1 MKANSKESE
10 YFELIDV
17 CCMFHVFSKLRRGF
31 SFSKPTQAKTYVEFS
46 TEYLEKEFGISV
58 HSEMVKVEGRVL
70 PAPHLSLGPQDE
82 VLTPQKGGWDLRGKH
97 LHSAARLS
105 VWTVACFALEPN
117 QYSDGLL
124 RKFFKALT
132 NMSCREGMQM
142 AQPVDWRYF
151 ESRHEVIGFLG
162 AVLDTVEVSF

>member
-1 MKANSKESE
+1 M
-10 YFELIDV
+10 FTV
-17 CCMFHVFSKLRRGF
+17 CFILRRGF
-31 SFSKPTQAKTYVEFS
+31 SFCKPTQATKYAEFS
-46 TEYLEKEFGISV
+46 AEYLEKEFGISV

-97 LHSAARLS
+97 LHSGAQLS

-117 QYSDGLL
+117 EYSDDLL

-132 NMSCREGMQM
+132 NMSCREGMKM
-142 AQPVDWRYF
+142 AQPVHWRYF
-151 ESRHEVIGFLG
+151 ETRHEVR
-162 AVLDTVEVSF
+162 